1 MTRKR
6 ATAGALVALALLFF
20 TWKTTAGS
28 KPSVGNSG
36 GDGDSAPGFWDRFW
50 HGQLGSFLDSMFR
63 AGSSLL
69 SQLLGNLLH
78 FTIPTSGGG
87 SGSGGSGGSGGG
99 GGGGYPG
106 TTDTGSTDT
115 GTTNTGT
122 TDTGTTDTGSTG
134 DPYLDHLQSLINQ
147 ATLPLV
153 TGNDLASRPILQNI
167 ALTLEKIAEQ
177 DSIASQHAAEMVN
190 GSMLV
195 KNALAT
201 VDAYYL
207 DAIKSSTAGPAKAFP
222 TGLKLW
228 QLGPDH
234 VTWIPVENIDGPVNF
249 DNMTLPVDPEIFANY
264 HAQGYRVGFIPPNQ
278 STIGSIP
285 DWLDAL
291 NGGDYGR
298 GIQIL
303 ESRIASD
310 SSQNSFLNTLASMGG
325 TILSGLTGPL
335 GALISG
341 AAAGV
346 NIAPGGSTGG
356 GVGGFSSD
364 GHGGF
369 VITRP

>member
-115 GTTNTGT
+115 GTTN
-122 TDTGTTDTGSTG
+122 TGTTDTGSTG